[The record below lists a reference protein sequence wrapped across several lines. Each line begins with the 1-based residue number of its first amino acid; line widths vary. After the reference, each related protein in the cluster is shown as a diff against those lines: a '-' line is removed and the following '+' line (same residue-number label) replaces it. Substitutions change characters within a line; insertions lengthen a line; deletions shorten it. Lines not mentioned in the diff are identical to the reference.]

1 MHPRLDIVILN
12 RYNPTLASLLV
23 GGCKGFSTGQV
34 DHGGDVC
41 DGGDG
46 GDGGDGAN
54 VDGYGGNVMVVT
66 VVMVVIVVMMKKVL
80 VLNRSR

>member
-34 DHGGDVC
+34 GHGGDGVNHG
-41 DGGDG
+41 DNGNGGDD
-46 GDGGDGAN
+46 GDDEKN
-54 VDGYGGNVMVVT
+54 SCID
-66 VVMVVIVVMMKKVL
+66 L
-80 VLNRSR
+80 

>member
-54 VDGYGGNVMVVT
+54 VDGYGGNGHGGDGGNDGDDEKSSC
-66 VVMVVIVVMMKKVL
+66 ID
-80 VLNRSR
+80 